1 MLTCEESQPLICIFF
16 KKNLAYNLLNYRND
30 SKKHLCLCKNKMN
43 NLKNKLLVAM
53 PNMADPYFAES
64 VVLLCEDND
73 DGVLGLIINKPISQM
88 KVVGAGLKNKFFK
101 DLISESEKIYFGGPV
116 MLHEACVLS
125 EKDNSNVLFDISEKI
140 KLSNDLD
147 LIQKILFD
155 DKNPKNTKLIFG
167 HAAWD
172 TNQLQNEIKR
182 GDWLIYNNTEQIFN
196 TSPKLI
202 WGSLIKSFGLDQLN
216 ITGVGGVS

>member
-1 MLTCEESQPLICIFF
+1 
-16 KKNLAYNLLNYRND
+16 
-30 SKKHLCLCKNKMN
+30 MN

-53 PNMADPYFAES
+53 PNMVDPYFAES
-64 VVLLCEDND
+64 VILICEDSP

-125 EKDNSNVLFDISEKI
+125 ENDNSNILFDISEKI

-155 DKNPKNTKLIFG
+155 DKTPKNTKLIFG

-172 TNQLQNEIKR
+172 TDQLKNEIKR
-182 GDWLIYNNTEQIFN
+182 GDWLVNHSIEQVFSMN
-196 TSPKLI
+196 PKLI
-202 WGSLIKSFGLDQLN
+202 WGSLIKNFGLDKLN
-216 ITGVGGVS
+216 ITGIGGVS

>member
-1 MLTCEESQPLICIFF
+1 
-16 KKNLAYNLLNYRND
+16 
-30 SKKHLCLCKNKMN
+30 MN
-43 NLKNKLLVAM
+43 SLKNKLLVAM

-64 VVLLCEDND
+64 VVLVCEDSA

-116 MLHEACVLS
+116 MLHEACILS
-125 EKDNSNVLFDISEKI
+125 KNNNSNILFETSEKI

-155 DKNPKNTKLIFG
+155 DKTNKNTKLIFG
-167 HAAWD
+167 HAGWGTD
-172 TNQLQNEIKR
+172 QLNGEIKR
-182 GDWLIYNNTEQIFN
+182 GDWLVSHSVEQIF
-196 TSPKLI
+196 TVHPKLI
-202 WGSLIKSFGLDQLN
+202 WGSLIKTFGLDKLN
-216 ITGVGGVS
+216 ITGIGGVS

>member
-1 MLTCEESQPLICIFF
+1 MIQ
-16 KKNLAYNLLNYRND
+16 
-30 SKKHLCLCKNKMN
+30 KKHLCLCKNKMN

-172 TNQLQNEIKR
+172 TNQLQNEIQR
-182 GDWLIYNNTEQIFN
+182 GDWLVYNNTEQIFN

-202 WGSLIKSFGLDQLN
+202 WGSLIKGFGLDQLN

>member
-1 MLTCEESQPLICIFF
+1 
-16 KKNLAYNLLNYRND
+16 
-30 SKKHLCLCKNKMN
+30 MN
-43 NLKNKLLVAM
+43 SLKNKLLVAM

-64 VVLLCEDND
+64 VILICEDSD
-73 DGVLGLIINKPISQM
+73 EGVLGLIINKPISQM

-125 EKDNSNVLFDISEKI
+125 EKENSNILFDISEKI

-155 DKNPKNTKLIFG
+155 DTDPKNTKLIFG

-172 TNQLQNEIKR
+172 TNQLQDEIKR
-182 GDWLIYNNTEQIFN
+182 GDWLIQDYSDSIFN
-196 TSPKLI
+196 SPPKDLWNELI
-202 WGSLIKSFGLDQLN
+202 HVFGLDDY
-216 ITGVGGVS
+216 GFVGAGGIA

>member
-1 MLTCEESQPLICIFF
+1 
-16 KKNLAYNLLNYRND
+16 
-30 SKKHLCLCKNKMN
+30 MN
-43 NLKNKLLVAM
+43 SLKNKLLVAM

-73 DGVLGLIINKPISQM
+73 DGILGLIINKPISQM

-216 ITGVGGVS
+216 ITGIGGVS

>member
-1 MLTCEESQPLICIFF
+1 
-16 KKNLAYNLLNYRND
+16 
-30 SKKHLCLCKNKMN
+30 
-43 NLKNKLLVAM
+43 
-53 PNMADPYFAES
+53 
-64 VVLLCEDND
+64 
-73 DGVLGLIINKPISQM
+73 
-88 KVVGAGLKNKFFK
+88 
-101 DLISESEKIYFGGPV
+101 

-202 WGSLIKSFGLDQLN
+202 WGSLIKSFGLYQLN
-216 ITGVGGVS
+216 ITGIGGVS

>member
-1 MLTCEESQPLICIFF
+1 M
-16 KKNLAYNLLNYRND
+16 D
-30 SKKHLCLCKNKMN
+30 S
-43 NLKNKLLVAM
+43 LKNKLLVSM
-53 PNMADPYFAES
+53 PNMADPYFSES
-64 VVLLCEDND
+64 VVLICEDST
-73 DGVLGLIINKPISQM
+73 DGVLGLIINKPISEM

-125 EKDNSNVLFDISEKI
+125 ENENAALLFDISEKI

-155 DKNPKNTKLIFG
+155 NKHPKNTKLIFG

-172 TNQLQNEIKR
+172 SDQLKNEIKR
-182 GDWLIYNNTEQIFN
+182 GDWLIYNTTQEVFSMN
-196 TSPKLI
+196 PKLI
-202 WGSLIKSFGLDQLN
+202 WGNLIRHFGLDKLN
-216 ITGVGGVS
+216 ITGIGGVS

>member
-1 MLTCEESQPLICIFF
+1 
-16 KKNLAYNLLNYRND
+16 
-30 SKKHLCLCKNKMN
+30 MN
-43 NLKNKLLVAM
+43 SLKNKLLVAM
-53 PNMADPYFAES
+53 PNMTVPYFAES

-73 DGVLGLIINKPISQM
+73 GGVLGLIINKPISQM

-125 EKDNSNVLFDISEKI
+125 EKDNSNILFDISEKI

-155 DKNPKNTKLIFG
+155 DKDPKNTKLIFG

-172 TNQLQNEIKR
+172 SDQLQNEIKR
-182 GDWLIYNNTEQIFN
+182 GDWLIYNNTEHIFN

>member
-1 MLTCEESQPLICIFF
+1 
-16 KKNLAYNLLNYRND
+16 
-30 SKKHLCLCKNKMN
+30 MN
-43 NLKNKLLVAM
+43 RLKNKLLVAM

-64 VVLLCEDND
+64 VILICEEND
-73 DGVLGLIINKPISQM
+73 EGVLGLIINKPISQM

-125 EKDNSNVLFDISEKI
+125 EKENSNNSNILFDISEKI

-155 DKNPKNTKLIFG
+155 DTDPKNTKLIFG

-172 TNQLQNEIKR
+172 TDQLQDEIKR
-182 GDWLIYNNTEQIFN
+182 GLSCPLTEIFLKTYSCLKWLIT
-196 TSPKLI
+196 
-202 WGSLIKSFGLDQLN
+202 
-216 ITGVGGVS
+216 TGVVLSGERRLLMTSLTSFVTTAFAHQ